1 MGSSAGILPVFLI
14 TANVAG
20 GYPGAKIGYTLH
32 REGGRKEGEDPHFAD
47 SVIFD
52 REAYRMYR
60 QGTTTSARGPTQ
72 MAAWLSLW
80 YKSSFPFVPGGRE
93 GGCAWVKR
101 RFKEGGWT
109 GGGIAGLGRG
119 VAHVIWPPLPS
130 SLSDELDSPSGSHG
144 AGRKVLPHPALTW
157 PPLFLLGLCPTYTH
171 PPPCAACPGST

>member
-1 MGSSAGILPVFLI
+1 
-14 TANVAG
+14 
-20 GYPGAKIGYTLH
+20 
-32 REGGRKEGEDPHFAD
+32 
-47 SVIFD
+47 
-52 REAYRMYR
+52 
-60 QGTTTSARGPTQ
+60 

-101 RFKEGGWT
+101 RFREGGWT

-130 SLSDELDSPSGSHG
+130 SLSDEPDSPSGSHG

-171 PPPCAACPGST
+171 PPPCAACPGSTQDLREAGCLVSKLPRPVARTPPPPPPRLFCCLCISAFPTWPLALYLTLGT